1 MSFRERNN
9 AASKKSYEKSM
20 EQTYATAYEHA
31 VVMKHATD
39 HPTSQVA
46 HWSRVPEEW
55 LEEAGYITSYNEH
68 RLKRLMAKQEPVDG
82 VNRLKDYGADAMTR
96 SSDGTYDLLQAK
108 YYKSNR
114 VTAADIGTFAVS
126 LLSLQLRHPTSKGH
140 LYTSSR
146 LQADLAG
153 FMAHPQYPIRH
164 VHFPWAPPDK
174 RLEPKKHVILQ
185 DADLPLRDYQ
195 ERALHELHEQDG
207 INALHIPCRMGKT
220 IIAGHVIR
228 SKQPRI
234 LVVMAPLKI
243 SVQNLRDS
251 HRLASF
257 LPAYKSILVDSDAEG
272 TTDRNEILAFLKT
285 DGPHV
290 IYTTY
295 ESAVTVVATIPG
307 IEEAYLLAD
316 EVHNVTPVE
325 CEFIKRF
332 SQGLVMSATLPEE
345 LEEELLLNTIVR
357 VPFAQGIRDGYLT
370 DYSIWLPFLTRNQ
383 AGETSVAV
391 DIPDTFQQDDQTT
404 IAQAMYLATVMLK
417 TGARRCIVY
426 LTRQEDCQRFM
437 EHTSKVFEEYH
448 GITIWTNKIDGTVS
462 AAERTKRLQDFQS
475 DLDAPFYLL
484 TSVRILDEAV
494 DIPKCDS
501 VFVTSV
507 GERSSDIRM
516 MQRAMRG
523 STVDPSNPS
532 KHNQII
538 LWANGWER
546 CVGSLELIREADPG
560 FHKKIRVATTYD
572 RQGTTRETKNA
583 VIQQEQETREY
594 MVVSCISPWERQKMR
609 WIAVYERLGRTPS
622 QTSKETDEKRA
633 GQWQNNQRIAK
644 KKGTLSTERSV
655 ELEAIPGWEWDS
667 DTWEEQRNHWITQY
681 EKLQRAPSTIS
692 KETEEKRAGQWQSN
706 QRTAKKKGT
715 LSTERSAELEAIP
728 GWEWDIWEEQRNNWI
743 TQYEKLQRTPSQTSK
758 ETDEKRAG
766 RWQSRQRTAQKKGT
780 LSTERSAELEAIPG
794 WEWEADAYTWEE
806 QRNHWITQYEKLQ
819 RAPSTKSKE
828 TDEKRAGHWQS
839 NMRRVKKNG
848 TMTTERSAELEAI
861 PGWEWGTERDE
872 TYTWEEQKQNWITQ
886 YEKLQRT
893 PSQTSKDTEE
903 CRAGKWQNNTR
914 MVYKKRKMSQECIA
928 QMEAIP
934 GWEWGMEREETYT
947 WEEQL
952 QHWKTVYTRIQK
964 APPQSSKDKEERRA
978 GQWQSNMRAAK
989 KKMSAERITALEAIP
1004 GWEWG
1009 TERDE
1014 TYTWEEQKINWITQ
1028 YIKIQMSPS
1037 TISKNLEEKR
1047 AGRWQSNLRQ
1057 YYKKGSLSQER
1068 IAELNAIDGWT
1079 WSVK

>member
-31 VVMKHATD
+31 VVMKHAID

-46 HWSRVPEEW
+46 HWSHVPEEW

-68 RLKRLMAKQEPVDG
+68 RLKRLMAKQEPADG

-108 YYKSNR
+108 FYKSNR

-153 FMAHPQYPIRH
+153 FIAHPQYPIRH

-174 RLEPKKHVILQ
+174 RLEPKKQVILQ

-195 ERALHELHEQDG
+195 ERALHELHDKDG

-228 SKQPRI
+228 SRQPRI

-243 SVQNLRDS
+243 SVQNLRDT

-272 TTDRNEILAFLKT
+272 TTDRNEILAFLET
-285 DGPHV
+285 TGPHV

-295 ESAVTVVATIPG
+295 ESALHVVATIPG
-307 IEEAYLLAD
+307 IEEAYLLVD
-316 EVHNVTPVE
+316 EVHNVTPE
-325 CEFIKRF
+325 DCEFIKRF

-345 LEEELLLNTIVR
+345 LEEELSLNTIVR

-426 LTRQEDCQRFM
+426 LTRQEDCERFM
-437 EHTSKVFEEYH
+437 EHASKVFEEYH
-448 GITIWTNKIDGTVS
+448 GITIWTNKIDGTVTAS
-462 AAERTKRLQDFQS
+462 ERATRLQDFQS
-475 DLDAPFYLL
+475 DLDAQFYLL

-507 GERSSDIRM
+507 GEHSSDIRM
-516 MQRAMRG
+516 TQRAMRG

-538 LWANGWER
+538 LWANGWEQ
-546 CVGSLELIREADPG
+546 CVGSLELIREADLE
-560 FHKKIRVATTYD
+560 FHKKIRVATTYE
-572 RQGTTRETKNA
+572 RQGTTRETKE
-583 VIQQEQETREY
+583 VVEQQEREMREY
-594 MVVSCISPWERQKMR
+594 AVVSCMSSWERQKMR
-609 WIAVYERLGRTPS
+609 WIAVYERLQKSPS
-622 QTSKETDEKRA
+622 TISKETDEKRVAQWQSQQRNAYKKGAMSQERIAELETILGWDWGAERKETYTWEQQKQNWITMYNKLQKAPSQISKEKDEKRA
-633 GQWQNNQRIAK
+633 GQWQSKQRTAYNKGKMSQKRIA
-644 KKGTLSTERSV
+644 
-655 ELEAIPGWEWDS
+655 ELEAIQEWEWDA
-667 DTWEEQRNHWITQY
+667 DTWEESKQKWIIQY
-681 EKLQRAPSTIS
+681 NKLQRAPSTGS
-692 KETEEKRAGQWQSN
+692 KDNEEIRAATWQSNQRAAKKGKNKYKLSEEHIKELDEILGWEWGIEREETYTWEEQKQNWIAQYITLQKGPNKRSKDREEKRAGQWQSN
-706 QRTAKKKGT
+706 QRRAYHKKT
-715 LSTERSAELEAIP
+715 LSRERVAELEALD
-728 GWEWDIWEEQRNNWI
+728 GWEWD
-743 TQYEKLQRTPSQTSK
+743 
-758 ETDEKRAG
+758 
-766 RWQSRQRTAQKKGT
+766 
-780 LSTERSAELEAIPG
+780 
-794 WEWEADAYTWEE
+794 ADTW
-806 QRNHWITQYEKLQ
+806 
-819 RAPSTKSKE
+819 
-828 TDEKRAGHWQS
+828 D
-839 NMRRVKKNG
+839 
-848 TMTTERSAELEAI
+848 
-861 PGWEWGTERDE
+861 
-872 TYTWEEQKQNWITQ
+872 
-886 YEKLQRT
+886 
-893 PSQTSKDTEE
+893 
-903 CRAGKWQNNTR
+903 
-914 MVYKKRKMSQECIA
+914 
-928 QMEAIP
+928 
-934 GWEWGMEREETYT
+934 
-947 WEEQL
+947 EQL
-952 QHWKTVYTRIQK
+952 QHWIIQY
-964 APPQSSKDKEERRA
+964 E
-978 GQWQSNMRAAK
+978 K
-989 KKMSAERITALEAIP
+989 KGKC
-1004 GWEWG
+1004 
-1009 TERDE
+1009 
-1014 TYTWEEQKINWITQ
+1014 
-1028 YIKIQMSPS
+1028 PS
-1037 TISKNLEEKR
+1037 HGSKNLEEKR
-1047 AGRWQSNLRQ
+1047 AGEWQKSQRQ
-1057 YYKKGSLSQER
+1057 AKRKILFPKRE
-1068 IAELNAIDGWT
+1068 
-1079 WSVK
+1079 

>member
-31 VVMKHATD
+31 VVMKHAAD

-46 HWSRVPEEW
+46 HWSHVPEEW

-68 RLKRLMAKQEPVDG
+68 RLKRLMAKQEPADG

-153 FMAHPQYPIRH
+153 FIAHPQYPIRH
-164 VHFPWAPPDK
+164 VHFPWTPPDK
-174 RLEPKKHVILQ
+174 RLEPKKQIILQ

-195 ERALHELHEQDG
+195 ERALHELHDKDG
-207 INALHIPCRMGKT
+207 MNALHIPCRMGKT
-220 IIAGHVIR
+220 IIAGHVVR

-257 LPAYKSILVDSDAEG
+257 LPAYKSILVDSDVEG
-272 TTDRNEILAFLKT
+272 TTDRNEIIAFLET

-295 ESAVTVVATIPG
+295 ESALAVVATIPG
-307 IEEAYLLAD
+307 IEEAYLLVD
-316 EVHNVTPVE
+316 EVHNVTPE
-325 CEFIKRF
+325 DCEFIKRF

-345 LEEELLLNTIVR
+345 LEEELFLNTIVR

-383 AGETSVAV
+383 EGETSVAV

-426 LTRQEDCQRFM
+426 LTRQEDCDRFM
-437 EHTSKVFEEYH
+437 EHASKVFEEYH
-448 GITIWTNKIDGTVS
+448 GITIWTNKIDSTVT

-475 DLDAPFYLL
+475 DLDVQFYLL

-538 LWANGWER
+538 LWANGWEQ
-546 CVGSLELIREADPG
+546 CVGSLELIREADPE
-560 FHKKIRVATTYD
+560 FHKKIRVATMYD
-572 RQGTTRETKNA
+572 RQGTTRETRGG
-583 VIQQEQETREY
+583 VEQQEQEMREY
-594 MVVSCISPWERQKMR
+594 MVVSCISPWEKQKMR
-609 WIAVYERLGRTPS
+609 WMAVYEKLGRTPLIS
-622 QTSKETDEKRA
+622 AKDLEENRA
-633 GQWQNNQRIAK
+633 GQWQHTQRKAK
-644 KKGTLSTERSV
+644 NKGVLSSERITS
-655 ELEAIPGWEWDS
+655 LEMTYGWNWGREE
-667 DTWEEQRNHWITQY
+667 TYAWEEQRSNWMTQY
-681 EKLQRAPSTIS
+681 DKLLRAPSQKS
-692 KETEEKRAGQWQSN
+692 KDQEEKRAGQWQYT
-706 QRTAKKKGT
+706 QRKAKNKGS
-715 LSTERSAELEAIP
+715 LSAERITALEMIH
-728 GWEWDIWEEQRNNWI
+728 EWDW
-743 TQYEKLQRTPSQTSK
+743 
-758 ETDEKRAG
+758 
-766 RWQSRQRTAQKKGT
+766 GT
-780 LSTERSAELEAIPG
+780 
-794 WEWEADAYTWEE
+794 DAYTWEE
-806 QRNHWITQYEKLQ
+806 QRSHWMTVYTKIQK
-819 RAPSTKSKE
+819 APSSHSKDQE
-828 TDEKRAGHWQS
+828 EKRAGKWQS
-839 NMRRVKKNG
+839 TQRDAKKRG
-848 TMTTERSAELEAI
+848 ALSAERVATLETI
-861 PGWEWGTERDE
+861 NGWGWGTERE
-872 TYTWEEQKQNWITQ
+872 TYTWEE
-886 YEKLQRT
+886 
-893 PSQTSKDTEE
+893 
-903 CRAGKWQNNTR
+903 
-914 MVYKKRKMSQECIA
+914 KRS
-928 QMEAIP
+928 
-934 GWEWGMEREETYT
+934 
-947 WEEQL
+947 
-952 QHWKTVYTRIQK
+952 HWMTVYTRIQK
-964 APPQSSKDKEERRA
+964 TPSQKSKYQEERRA
-978 GQWQSNMRAAK
+978 GQWQSYQRKAK
-989 KKMSAERITALEAIP
+989 KHSKMSPEHITALDTTP
-1004 GWEWG
+1004 GW
-1009 TERDE
+1009 
-1014 TYTWEEQKINWITQ
+1014 
-1028 YIKIQMSPS
+1028 S
-1037 TISKNLEEKR
+1037 
-1047 AGRWQSNLRQ
+1047 
-1057 YYKKGSLSQER
+1057 
-1068 IAELNAIDGWT
+1068 
-1079 WSVK
+1079 WSAK

>member
-1 MSFRERNN
+1 
-9 AASKKSYEKSM
+9 M

-31 VVMKHATD
+31 VVMKHAAD

-46 HWSRVPEEW
+46 HWSHVPEEW

-108 YYKSNR
+108 FYKSNR

-153 FMAHPQYPIRH
+153 FIAHPQYPIRH

-174 RLEPKKHVILQ
+174 RLEPKKHVVLQ
-185 DADLPLRDYQ
+185 DAALPLRDYQ
-195 ERALHELHEQDG
+195 ERALHELHDKDG

-220 IIAGHVIR
+220 IIAGHIIR

-272 TTDRNEILAFLKT
+272 TTDRNEIIAFLKT

-295 ESAVTVVATIPG
+295 ESAITVVATIPG
-307 IEEAYLLAD
+307 IEEAYLLVD
-316 EVHNVTPVE
+316 EVHNVTPAD

-345 LEEELLLNTIVR
+345 LEEELSLNTIVR

-383 AGETSVAV
+383 EGDTSVAV
-391 DIPDTFQQDDQTT
+391 DIPDTFQQDDQTL

-426 LTRQEDCQRFM
+426 LTRQEDCERFM
-437 EHTSKVFEEYH
+437 EHASKVFEEYH
-448 GITIWTNKIDGTVS
+448 GITIWANKIDSTVTP
-462 AAERTKRLQDFQS
+462 AERTKRLQDFQS

-532 KHNQII
+532 KHNQVI
-538 LWANGWER
+538 LWANGWEK
-546 CVGSLELIREADPG
+546 CIQSLELIREADPE
-560 FHKKIRVATTYD
+560 FHKKIRVATTYE
-572 RQGTTRETKNA
+572 RQGTTREARET
-583 VIQQEQETREY
+583 VQQQEQEMQEY
-594 MVVSCISPWERQKMR
+594 MVVSCISPWEKQKMR
-609 WIAVYERLGRTPS
+609 WIVMYERLGRAPS
-622 QTSKETDEKRA
+622 THSKETEEKRVGQWQSHQRGAKKTMSAERITALEATPGWEWGREEAYTWQEQLEHWKIVYAKIQNAPSQSSKDKEEKRA
-633 GQWQNNQRIAK
+633 GQWKNNQRKAK
-644 KKGTLSTERSV
+644 KTMSAERITA
-655 ELEAIPGWEWDS
+655 LEATPGWEWETEAY
-667 DTWEEQRNHWITQY
+667 TWEEQRNHWKTVYARIQKAPSQSSKDKEEKRAGQWQSHQRTAKKTMSAERITALEATPGWEWGIEREETYTWEEQLEHWKTVY
-681 EKLQRAPSTIS
+681 ARIQKAPSTIS
-692 KETEEKRAGQWQSN
+692 KDKEEKRAGQWQSN
-706 QRTAKKKGT
+706 QRKAKKT
-715 LSTERSAELEAIP
+715 
-728 GWEWDIWEEQRNNWI
+728 
-743 TQYEKLQRTPSQTSK
+743 
-758 ETDEKRAG
+758 
-766 RWQSRQRTAQKKGT
+766 
-780 LSTERSAELEAIPG
+780 
-794 WEWEADAYTWEE
+794 
-806 QRNHWITQYEKLQ
+806 
-819 RAPSTKSKE
+819 
-828 TDEKRAGHWQS
+828 
-839 NMRRVKKNG
+839 
-848 TMTTERSAELEAI
+848 
-861 PGWEWGTERDE
+861 
-872 TYTWEEQKQNWITQ
+872 
-886 YEKLQRT
+886 
-893 PSQTSKDTEE
+893 
-903 CRAGKWQNNTR
+903 
-914 MVYKKRKMSQECIA
+914 
-928 QMEAIP
+928 
-934 GWEWGMEREETYT
+934 
-947 WEEQL
+947 
-952 QHWKTVYTRIQK
+952 
-964 APPQSSKDKEERRA
+964 
-978 GQWQSNMRAAK
+978 
-989 KKMSAERITALEAIP
+989 MSAERITALEAIP

-1009 TERDE
+1009 REK
-1014 TYTWEEQKINWITQ
+1014 TYIWEEQKQTWITQ
-1028 YIKIQMSPS
+1028 YNKLQKTPS
-1037 TISKNLEEKR
+1037 TKSKETDEKR
-1047 AGRWQSNLRQ
+1047 AGEWQSTQRKA
-1057 YYKKGSLSQER
+1057 KKQGTLSPER
-1068 IAELNAIDGWT
+1068 VAELEAIPGWT

>member
-31 VVMKHATD
+31 VVMKHAAD

-46 HWSRVPEEW
+46 HWSHVPEEW

-114 VTAADIGTFAVS
+114 VTAGDIGTFAVS

-153 FMAHPQYPIRH
+153 FIAHPQYPIRH

-174 RLEPKKHVILQ
+174 RLEPKKHVVLQ

-195 ERALHELHEQDG
+195 ERALHELHDKDG

-220 IIAGHVIR
+220 IIAGHIIR

-272 TTDRNEILAFLKT
+272 TTDRNEIIAFLET

-295 ESAVTVVATIPG
+295 ESAVTIVATIPG

-316 EVHNVTPVE
+316 EVHNVTPAD
-325 CEFIKRF
+325 CDFIKRF

-357 VPFAQGIRDGYLT
+357 VPFAQGIRNGYLT

-383 AGETSVAV
+383 EGQTSVAV
-391 DIPDTFQQDDQTT
+391 DIPHTFQQDDQTL

-426 LTRQEDCQRFM
+426 LTRQEDCERFM
-437 EHTSKVFEEYH
+437 AHASKVFEEYH
-448 GITIWTNKIDGTVS
+448 GISIWANKIDSTVTP
-462 AAERTKRLQDFQS
+462 AERTKRLQDFQS

-532 KHNQII
+532 KHNQVI
-538 LWANGWER
+538 LWANGWEK
-546 CVGSLELIREADPG
+546 CIQSLELIREADPG

-572 RQGTTRETKNA
+572 RQGTTREAREA
-583 VIQQEQETREY
+583 VEQQERETREY

-609 WIAVYERLGRTPS
+609 WMAMFERLGRAPS
-622 QTSKETDEKRA
+622 TTSKDSDERVVGKWQSHQRDAKKRGALSHDRINQLDTLPEWEWSSGRYTFDEQKENWMTQYTLLGRHPSKISKNEKERQAGQWVNNQRVAKKGDTLSQEHFDALDMIPEWDWGLKIYTFDEQIKHWNSQYTLLGKLPSIMSKDTHVRRAARWQHRQRSQHKHGKLSLERTTILSKLQGWEWISDTFDENIKHWILQYTLLGRPPSTYAEDEKERIA
-633 GQWQNNQRIAK
+633 GNWQNNQRA
-644 KKGTLSTERSV
+644 S
-655 ELEAIPGWEWDS
+655 
-667 DTWEEQRNHWITQY
+667 
-681 EKLQRAPSTIS
+681 
-692 KETEEKRAGQWQSN
+692 
-706 QRTAKKKGT
+706 
-715 LSTERSAELEAIP
+715 
-728 GWEWDIWEEQRNNWI
+728 
-743 TQYEKLQRTPSQTSK
+743 
-758 ETDEKRAG
+758 
-766 RWQSRQRTAQKKGT
+766 
-780 LSTERSAELEAIPG
+780 
-794 WEWEADAYTWEE
+794 
-806 QRNHWITQYEKLQ
+806 
-819 RAPSTKSKE
+819 
-828 TDEKRAGHWQS
+828 
-839 NMRRVKKNG
+839 
-848 TMTTERSAELEAI
+848 
-861 PGWEWGTERDE
+861 
-872 TYTWEEQKQNWITQ
+872 
-886 YEKLQRT
+886 
-893 PSQTSKDTEE
+893 
-903 CRAGKWQNNTR
+903 
-914 MVYKKRKMSQECIA
+914 KKRGDLSEEHIKKLEM
-928 QMEAIP
+928 IP
-934 GWEWGMEREETYT
+934 
-947 WEEQL
+947 
-952 QHWKTVYTRIQK
+952 
-964 APPQSSKDKEERRA
+964 
-978 GQWQSNMRAAK
+978 
-989 KKMSAERITALEAIP
+989 
-1004 GWEWG
+1004 
-1009 TERDE
+1009 
-1014 TYTWEEQKINWITQ
+1014 
-1028 YIKIQMSPS
+1028 
-1037 TISKNLEEKR
+1037 
-1047 AGRWQSNLRQ
+1047 
-1057 YYKKGSLSQER
+1057 
-1068 IAELNAIDGWT
+1068 GWT
-1079 WSVK
+1079 WSPKKNHNS

>member
-31 VVMKHATD
+31 VVMKHAAD

-46 HWSRVPEEW
+46 HWSHVPEEW

-68 RLKRLMAKQEPVDG
+68 RLKRLMAKQEPADG

-96 SSDGTYDLLQAK
+96 SSNGTYDLLQAK

-153 FMAHPQYPIRH
+153 FIAHPQYPIRH

-174 RLEPKKHVILQ
+174 RLEPKKHVVLQ

-220 IIAGHVIR
+220 IIAGHVIQSR
-228 SKQPRI
+228 QPRI

-257 LPAYKSILVDSDAEG
+257 LPAYKSILVDSDVEG
-272 TTDRNEILAFLKT
+272 TTDRNEILAFLET
-285 DGPHV
+285 DGPHM

-295 ESAVTVVATIPG
+295 ESALAVVATIPG
-307 IEEAYLLAD
+307 IEEAYLLVD
-316 EVHNVTPVE
+316 EVHNVTPE
-325 CEFIKRF
+325 DCEFIKRF

-345 LEEELLLNTIVR
+345 LEEELFLNTIVR

-383 AGETSVAV
+383 EGETSVAV

-426 LTRQEDCQRFM
+426 LTRQEDCERFM
-437 EHTSKVFEEYH
+437 EHASKVFEEYH

-475 DLDAPFYLL
+475 DLDAQFYLL

-516 MQRAMRG
+516 TQRAMRG

-532 KHNQII
+532 KHNQVI
-538 LWANGWER
+538 LWANGWEK
-546 CVGSLELIREADPG
+546 CIQSLELIREADPG
-560 FHKKIRVATTYD
+560 FHKKIHVATTYD
-572 RQGTTRETKNA
+572 QQGTTREARKT
-583 VIQQEQETREY
+583 VQQQEQEMQEY

-609 WIAVYERLGRTPS
+609 WMAVYEKLQKSPS
-622 QTSKETDEKRA
+622 QHSKDSEEKRA
-633 GQWQNNQRIAK
+633 AKWQSHQRTAKGTHMLSQKRIA
-644 KKGTLSTERSV
+644 
-655 ELEAIPGWEWDS
+655 ELEAIPEWEWAAEAY
-667 DTWEEQRNHWITQY
+667 TWEEQTQNWVTVY
-681 EKLQRAPSTIS
+681 NKLQTAPSQIS
-692 KETEEKRAGQWQSN
+692 NETEEKRAGVWQST
-706 QRTAKKKGT
+706 QRTAKKGGT
-715 LSTERSAELEAIP
+715 LS
-728 GWEWDIWEEQRNNWI
+728 
-743 TQYEKLQRTPSQTSK
+743 
-758 ETDEKRAG
+758 
-766 RWQSRQRTAQKKGT
+766 
-780 LSTERSAELEAIPG
+780 
-794 WEWEADAYTWEE
+794 
-806 QRNHWITQYEKLQ
+806 
-819 RAPSTKSKE
+819 
-828 TDEKRAGHWQS
+828 
-839 NMRRVKKNG
+839 V
-848 TMTTERSAELEAI
+848 ERSAELEAI
-861 PGWEWGTERDE
+861 PGWEWGTER
-872 TYTWEEQKQNWITQ
+872 
-886 YEKLQRT
+886 
-893 PSQTSKDTEE
+893 
-903 CRAGKWQNNTR
+903 
-914 MVYKKRKMSQECIA
+914 
-928 QMEAIP
+928 
-934 GWEWGMEREETYT
+934 EETYT
-947 WEEQL
+947 WEEQRT
-952 QHWKTVYTRIQK
+952 HWITVYTRIQK
-964 APPQSSKDKEERRA
+964 APSTISKEKEEKRA
-978 GQWQSNMRAAK
+978 GIWQSNQRKAK
-989 KKMSAERITALEAIP
+989 KTGTLYAERIAELEAIP

-1009 TERDE
+1009 TEN
-1014 TYTWEEQKINWITQ
+1014 TWKEQRTHWITV
-1028 YIKIQMSPS
+1028 YTRIQKAPS
-1037 TISKNLEEKR
+1037 TISKEKEEKR
-1047 AGRWQSNLRQ
+1047 AGVWQSTQRTAK
-1057 YYKKGSLSQER
+1057 KKGTLSAER
-1068 IAELNAIDGWT
+1068 SAALEAILGWT
-1079 WSVK
+1079 WSAK